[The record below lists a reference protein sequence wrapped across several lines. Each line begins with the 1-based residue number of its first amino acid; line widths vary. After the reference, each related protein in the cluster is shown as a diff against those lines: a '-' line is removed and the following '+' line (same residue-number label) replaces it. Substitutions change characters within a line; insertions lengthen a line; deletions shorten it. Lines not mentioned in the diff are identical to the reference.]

1 MTNSPDLIEAIL
13 NWLGTEIYNNP
24 YQWVIISLIILALG
38 DKIATGLYTLFIASI
53 VISIGGGYMLLIYS
67 HGWFEGWWFPLGA
80 LLIIIPAM
88 IARIIGETLGWINET

>member
-1 MTNSPDLIEAIL
+1 MTDIIL
-13 NWLGTEIYNNP
+13 NWLSTEIYNNP
-24 YQWVIISLIILALG
+24 YQWAIISIIILALG

-53 VISIGGGYMLLIYS
+53 VISIGGGYMLLIFS
-67 HGWFEGWWFPLGA
+67 NGWFEGWWFPLGA